1 LDRAADPRWCFPR
14 AYVCL
19 DAQTDLLDRN
29 VNESRH
35 QEKWI
40 LWLMVGV
47 LLLSTALIWHDLGA
61 REVLGR
67 DENATI
73 TKLDQPNLKATLVA
87 TSIKVTGQPGNMQ
100 PLYFL
105 LQYLF
110 WPLVRRS
117 AFMLRYL
124 PSAFGLLGVVLTYKL
139 GEALVNREVGL
150 VGALLSALLPLHV
163 RYAQIARP
171 YSLLALL
178 SLASACFLVRGL
190 TTSRPLH
197 WVGFVLTAVLNF
209 YTHYNSLF
217 VLAAEGLCA
226 GIIWLATVVVVW
238 KKRQPAHLL
247 VGPVVGFVTVGILC
261 MPGLLRLLR
270 LPWVELGTGI
280 EPGTGVMVE
289 LTVPFFRHFMYMTGL
304 KTIQVQNLFFG
315 LVLLGLLAVLYR
327 RGWQAALFAVVW
339 LAVPFVALALMP
351 VPRPFEERYVIFVM
365 PVALLLI
372 AQGVVTVGEVL
383 GHLVRRW
390 NIRGAPWAVTAA
402 LSIGLAL
409 LLLAPLRE
417 YYGNNRS
424 ADRLDQTLI
433 VVERHARSGDVIVI
447 SPRFFLRP
455 LSVEGVDALYLTEH
469 LSPAELNNLASSYQ
483 RIWLLCSSY
492 LPPIEL
498 QEPADQW
505 LQSHLDQLVRVPI
518 KAINTLA
525 FGSVASTDAEANLQ
539 HRIPVLEDLAQRSA
553 GKYEAWLRHDLL
565 ADAYLALGELHASHG
580 EPALAEEYKNRAEEV
595 RAAAPPP

>member
-1 LDRAADPRWCFPR
+1 
-14 AYVCL
+14 
-19 DAQTDLLDRN
+19 
-29 VNESRH
+29 
-35 QEKWI
+35 
-40 LWLMVGV
+40 MVGV
-47 LLLSTALIWHDLGA
+47 LLVSTALIWHELGA

-87 TSIKVTGQPGNMQ
+87 TSIKVTGQAGNMQ

-150 VGALLSALLPLHV
+150 VGAILTTLLPLHV

-178 SLASACFLVRGL
+178 SLASAYFLMRGL
-190 TTSRPLH
+190 TTNRPLH
-197 WVGFVLTAVLNF
+197 WVGFVLTAMLNF
-209 YTHYNSLF
+209 YTHYNALF
-217 VLAAEGLCA
+217 VLAAEGLYTS
-226 GIIWLATVVVVW
+226 IIWLATAVAAW
-238 KKRQPAHLL
+238 RKRQPAQLL
-247 VGPVVGFVTVGILC
+247 VGPVVSFAAVGILC
-261 MPGLLRLLR
+261 MPGLLRFLR

-280 EPGTGVMVE
+280 EPGTGVMAE
-289 LTVPFFRHFMYMTGL
+289 LTVPFFRHFMYMSGL
-304 KTIQVQNLFFG
+304 KTIQIQNLFFG
-315 LVLLGLLAVLYR
+315 LVLLGLLAALYR
-327 RGWQAALFAVVW
+327 RRWRTALFTVVW
-339 LAVPFVALALMP
+339 LAVPFVALVLMP
-351 VPRPFEERYVIFVM
+351 VPRPFEERYVIVVM
-365 PVALLLI
+365 PVAFVLI
-372 AQGVVTVGEVL
+372 GQAVATVGEVL
-383 GHLVRRW
+383 GRPVRRW
-390 NIRGAPWAVTAA
+390 NIRGTRWAVIAA
-402 LSIGLAL
+402 FSIGLAL
-409 LLLAPLRE
+409 LLTTPLRD

-424 ADRLDQTLI
+424 ADRLEQALV
-433 VVERHARSGDVIVI
+433 VVERYARSGDVIVI

-455 LSVEGVDALYLTEH
+455 LSLKGPDVLYLTEH
-469 LSPAELNNLASSYQ
+469 LSPAELDTLASNYE

-498 QEPADQW
+498 QEPADRW
-505 LQSHLDQLVRVPI
+505 LQSHLDELVRVPI

-525 FGSVASTDAEANLQ
+525 FGSLASADAEANLQ
-539 HRIPVLEDLAQRSA
+539 HRIAVLEDLAQRSA

-565 ADAYLALGELHASHG
+565 ADAYLALGELYASHG
-580 EPALAEEYKNRAEEV
+580 EPTLAAEYKDKANEA

>member
-1 LDRAADPRWCFPR
+1 
-14 AYVCL
+14 
-19 DAQTDLLDRN
+19 
-29 VNESRH
+29 VNDCRY

-47 LLLSTALIWHDLGA
+47 LLLSTTLIWHDLGA

-73 TKLDQPNLKATLVA
+73 TKLDQPNLKATLLA
-87 TSIKVTGQPGNMQ
+87 TSIRVTGQPGNMQ

-117 AFMLRYL
+117 AFMFRYL

-150 VGALLSALLPLHV
+150 VGALLTALLPLHV

-178 SLASACFLVRGL
+178 SLASAYFLVRGL
-190 TTSRPLH
+190 TTNRPLH

-217 VLAAEGLCA
+217 VLAAEGLYA
-226 GIIWLATVVVVW
+226 GIIWLATVIAVW
-238 KKRQPAHLL
+238 RKRQPTQLL

-261 MPGLLRLLR
+261 MPGVLRLLR

-289 LTVPFFRHFMYMTGL
+289 LTVPFFRHFMYMSGL

-315 LVLLGLLAVLYR
+315 LILLGLLAALYR
-327 RGWQAALFAVVW
+327 RCWQVSLVTVVW
-339 LAVPFVALALMP
+339 LTVPFMALALMP

-365 PVALLLI
+365 PVAFVLI
-372 AQGVVTVGEVL
+372 GQGVVTVGEVL

-390 NIRGAPWAVTAA
+390 NIRGTRWAVTAA
-402 LSIGLAL
+402 FSIGLVL
-409 LLLAPLRE
+409 LLIAPLRD

-424 ADRLDQTLI
+424 ADRLDQTLV
-433 VVERHARSGDVIVI
+433 VVERHAQSGDVIVI

-455 LSVEGVDALYLTEH
+455 LSVKGADIFYLTKH
-469 LSPAELNNLASSYQ
+469 LSPAELNTLASSYQ

-498 QEPADQW
+498 QEPADRW
-505 LQSHLDQLVRVPI
+505 LQSQLDELVRVPI

-525 FGSVASTDAEANLQ
+525 FGSLASTDAEANLQ
-539 HRIPVLEDLAQRSA
+539 HRIAVLGDLAQRSA

-565 ADAYLALGELHASHG
+565 ADAYLTLGELYASHG
-580 EPALAEEYKNRAEEV
+580 EPTLAAESRDKAEEV

>member
-1 LDRAADPRWCFPR
+1 
-14 AYVCL
+14 
-19 DAQTDLLDRN
+19 
-29 VNESRH
+29 
-35 QEKWI
+35 
-40 LWLMVGV
+40 MVGV
-47 LLLSTALIWHDLGA
+47 LFLSTALVWHDLGA

-124 PSAFGLLGVVLTYKL
+124 PSAFGLLGVVLTFKL
-139 GEALVNREVGL
+139 GEQLLNREVGL
-150 VGALLSALLPLHV
+150 VGALLTALLPLHV

-178 SLASACFLVRGL
+178 SLASAYFLVRSL
-190 TTSRPLH
+190 TTNRPIH
-197 WVGFVLTAVLNF
+197 WAGFILTAVLGF

-217 VLAAEGLCA
+217 VLAAEGLYA
-226 GIIWLATVVVVW
+226 GTIWLATLVAVW
-238 KKRQPAHLL
+238 RKRQPPRLL
-247 VGPVVGFVTVGILC
+247 VGPVVGFVIVGILC
-261 MPGLLRLLR
+261 LPGLLRLLR
-270 LPWVELGTGI
+270 LSWVELGAGI
-280 EPGTGVMVE
+280 ESGTGVTVE
-289 LTVPFFRHFMYMTGL
+289 LTVPFFRHFMYMSGL
-304 KTIQVQNLFFG
+304 KTIQVQNLFFV
-315 LVLLGLLAVLYR
+315 LILLGLFASLYR
-327 RGWQAALFAVVW
+327 RHWQAALLTVAW
-339 LAVPFVALALMP
+339 LIVPFATLALMP
-351 VPRPFEERYVIFVM
+351 VPRRFEERYVIFVM
-365 PVALLLI
+365 PVAFLLI
-372 AQGVVTVGEVL
+372 GQTVVTVGEVL

-390 NIRGAPWAVTAA
+390 NIRGARWAVTAA

-409 LLLAPLRE
+409 VLVAPLRD

-424 ADRLDQTLI
+424 ADRLEQTLV

-455 LSVEGVDALYLTEH
+455 LSVKDADVLYLTEH
-469 LSPAELNNLASSYQ
+469 LSPTDLNNLASSYQ

-492 LPPIEL
+492 LPPIEM
-498 QEPADQW
+498 QEPADRW
-505 LQSHLDQLVRVPI
+505 LQSHLDELVRVPI
-518 KAINTLA
+518 KAISTLA
-525 FGSVASTDAEANLQ
+525 FGSLVPTDAETNLQ
-539 HRIPVLEDLAQRSA
+539 HRVSVLEDLAQRSA

-565 ADAYLALGELHASHG
+565 ADAYLALGELYNSHG
-580 EPALAEEYKNRAEEV
+580 ESALAAEYKDKAEEV

>member
-1 LDRAADPRWCFPR
+1 MA
-14 AYVCL
+14 
-19 DAQTDLLDRN
+19 
-29 VNESRH
+29 
-35 QEKWI
+35 
-40 LWLMVGV
+40 GV
-47 LLLSTALIWHDLGA
+47 LLLSATLYWHDLGA

-73 TKLDQPNLKATLVA
+73 TKLDQPSLKATLVA

-105 LQYLF
+105 LQSLF

-117 AFMLRYL
+117 PFVLRYL
-124 PSAFGLLGVVLTYKL
+124 PSACGLLGVALTFKL
-139 GEALVNREVGL
+139 GEKLVNHEVGL
-150 VGALLSALLPLHV
+150 VGALLTTLLPLHV

-178 SLASACFLVRGL
+178 SLASAYFLLRGL
-190 TTSRPLH
+190 TTNRPLH

-217 VLAAEGLCA
+217 VLAAEGLYT
-226 GIIWLATVVVVW
+226 GVIWLAAIVAVW
-238 KKRQPAHLL
+238 RKRQPPHLL
-247 VGPVVGFVTVGILC
+247 VGPFVGFVTVGILC
-261 MPGLLRLLR
+261 LPGLLRLLR

-280 EPGTGVMVE
+280 EPGTGVLVE
-289 LTVPFFRHFMYMTGL
+289 LTVPFFRHFMYMSGL
-304 KTIQVQNLFFG
+304 KTILIQNLFFS
-315 LVLLGLLAVLYR
+315 LILLGLLALLCR
-327 RGWQAALFAVVW
+327 RRWQVALFTIAW

-365 PVALLLI
+365 PVAFLLLGQ
-372 AQGVVTVGEVL
+372 AVVTVGEVL
-383 GHLVRRW
+383 SRLARRW
-390 NIRGAPWAVTAA
+390 NLGGTRGAVIATF
-402 LSIGLAL
+402 SIGLAL
-409 LLLAPLRE
+409 LLVAPMHD
-417 YYGNNRS
+417 YYSSNRS
-424 ADRLDQTLI
+424 ADRLEQTLI
-433 VVERHARSGDVIVI
+433 VVERHAQSGDVIVI

-455 LSVEGVDALYLTEH
+455 LSVKGVDALYLTEH
-469 LSPAELNNLASSYQ
+469 LSPTELNNLASSYQ

-498 QEPADQW
+498 QEPADRW
-505 LQSHLDQLVRVPI
+505 LQSHLDKLVRVPI

-525 FGSVASTDAEANLQ
+525 FGSVASTNAEANLQ
-539 HRIPVLEDLAQRSA
+539 HRIAVLQDLAQRSA

-565 ADAYLALGELHASHG
+565 ADAYLALGEFHASHG
-580 EPALAEEYKNRAEEV
+580 EPVLAAEYADRAKEV